1 MVTVTF
7 LKRNTPVE
15 FARNPNRQRPYRLLV
30 ADDDAA
36 FRETVCAVCR
46 PYLEIVEA
54 ASGDEA
60 VARATH
66 ESIDLALCDLHM
78 PGRTGLEVLAEIQR
92 LQAGRPGI
100 LMSAR
105 VSPEVCTAAERGSV
119 YRVLQKPFT
128 RRQLLATMAE
138 AIHTAYRDPA
148 YAPAA
153 LNWFRPSAS

>member
-1 MVTVTF
+1 M
-7 LKRNTPVE
+7 E
-15 FARNPNRQRPYRLLV
+15 FAPHTHRQRPYRLLV

-46 PYLEIVEA
+46 PYLEIIEA

-60 VARATH
+60 VERAAH

-78 PGRTGLEVLAEIQR
+78 PGRTGLEVLAELQR
-92 LQAGRPGI
+92 LYAGRPGI
-100 LMSAR
+100 LMSAH
-105 VSPEVCTAAERGSV
+105 VSPEVCTAAERHSV

-138 AIHTAYRDPA
+138 AIHTVYHDPD

-153 LNWFRPSAS
+153 LNWFRPSVS

>member
-1 MVTVTF
+1 MVSVLF
-7 LKRNTPVE
+7 LERNAPVE
-15 FARNPNRQRPYRLLV
+15 FSGNLNRLRPYRLLV

-54 ASGDEA
+54 ATGDEA
-60 VARATH
+60 VARASQ
-66 ESIDLALCDLHM
+66 EPIDLALCDLHM

-100 LMSAR
+100 LMSAH
-105 VSPEVCTAAERGSV
+105 VSPEVCTAAERNSV

-148 YAPAA
+148 YAPDV
-153 LNWFRPSAS
+153 LNWFRPSVS